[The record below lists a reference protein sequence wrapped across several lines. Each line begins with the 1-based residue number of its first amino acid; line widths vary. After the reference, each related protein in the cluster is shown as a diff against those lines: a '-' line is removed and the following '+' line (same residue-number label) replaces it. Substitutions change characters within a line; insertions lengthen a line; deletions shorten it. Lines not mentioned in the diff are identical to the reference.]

1 MGTTDAVDL
10 LWQGVT
16 EGRFDPAQLGEDLSV
31 DDGERLQLALLERW
45 CDEGEDLGGWKVGL
59 TSGRSRDAFGI
70 GVRPF
75 GFILAGRIFVDGA
88 AVEVQ
93 RIHRCGI
100 ETELSFRIG
109 CELAGNGVT
118 AAQARDAVDAVAP
131 AFEIN
136 ERRIDAGASPGARVA
151 DDLAQWGIV
160 VGDDVSPIPAD
171 FDFDALVVEMR
182 FDGELVDSVPASGN
196 IDDHFASIARLAQ
209 ELAKFDLG
217 LEPGQ
222 RIITGAYTRHQVQG
236 AGIWE
241 GRFGSLGAVSVR
253 FD

>member
-1 MGTTDAVDL
+1 MGTTKAVEV

-16 EGRFDPAQLGEDLSV
+16 EGRFDPGELGEDLSV
-31 DDGERLQLALLERW
+31 DDGERLQLALLDRW
-45 CDEGEDLGGWKVGL
+45 CDEGEALGGWKVGL
-59 TSGRSRDAFGI
+59 TSGRSRDAFGVGI
-70 GVRPF
+70 RPF
-75 GFILAGRIFVDGA
+75 GFVLAGRIMTSGA
-88 AVEVQ
+88 SVEAE

-109 CELAGNGVT
+109 RELSGSHVT
-118 AAQARDAVDAVAP
+118 AADARGVVDAVAP

-136 ERRIDAGASPGARVA
+136 ERRIDADASPGARVA

-160 VGDDVSPIPAD
+160 VGDDVSPVPAD
-171 FDFDALVVEMR
+171 FDFEGLLVEMR
-182 FDGELVDSVPASGN
+182 FDGELVDSVAARGH
-196 IDDHFASIARLAQ
+196 IDDHFVSIARLAQ

-222 RIITGAYTRHQVQG
+222 RIITGAFTRHQVQG
-236 AGIWE
+236 SGEWE
-241 GRFGSLGAVSVR
+241 GRFGSLGGVAVR

>member
-1 MGTTDAVDL
+1 MGTTDAVEL

-16 EGRFDPAQLGEDLSV
+16 EGQFDPAELGEDLSV
-31 DDGERLQLALLERW
+31 DDGERLQLAVLDRW
-45 CDEGEDLGGWKVGL
+45 CDEGEALGGWKVGL
-59 TSGRSRDAFGI
+59 TSGRSRDAFGP

-75 GFILAGRIFVDGA
+75 GFILAGRILESGA
-88 AVEVQ
+88 TVEAE

-109 CELAGNGVT
+109 KELAGSRVT
-118 AAQARDAVDAVAP
+118 PTDARAAVDAVAP

-136 ERRIDAGASPGARVA
+136 ERRIEAGAASGVRVA

-160 VGDDVSPIPAD
+160 VGEDVSPVPTE
-171 FDFDALVVEMR
+171 FDFEALVVEML
-182 FDGELVDSVPASGN
+182 FNGEPSNSVAAKDN
-196 IDDHFASIARLAQ
+196 IDDHFVSIARLAC

-222 RIITGAYTRHQVQG
+222 RIITGAFTRHQVQG
-236 AGIWE
+236 SGRWE
-241 GRFGSLGAVSVR
+241 GRFGSLGGVTVS